1 MPIKASGTNHPNED
15 KRSLKSLPFRVLGFC
30 PPLSPPTDGRS
41 CGVKDKEGGAP
52 LLIRSSGG
60 GHRWEGTEADHGCGK
75 RSRLCGG
82 FVAVSALHLKPATIP
97 LAELCCVRAVRG
109 CFSYQGNLSGW
120 FFFFFAAQLNS
131 RPLSPSDS
139 VEFSSQGSAF
149 SSHFSVA
156 RRHISTHTHTHTQ
169 TQPRLQR
176 WSSVRARHQTPTGGS
191 PTRRFPAPAP
201 LSCFAASSSSS
212 SASESRSEW
221 GCRPKGA
228 QLPGGKEA

>member
-1 MPIKASGTNHPNED
+1 MRYT
-15 KRSLKSLPFRVLGFC
+15 
-30 PPLSPPTDGRS
+30 LSRQP
-41 CGVKDKEGGAP
+41 
-52 LLIRSSGG
+52 
-60 GHRWEGTEADHGCGK
+60 
-75 RSRLCGG
+75 SRLRNY
-82 FVAVSALHLKPATIP
+82 VV
-97 LAELCCVRAVRG
+97 CVRSAGVLVTKATCRVG
-109 CFSYQGNLSGW
+109 